1 MIGLRASSLQS
12 TSSTSFK
19 TLSMTTAT
27 PQESDDPFMVSL
39 ESQDY
44 SELRDAVRRI
54 CRDYPGD
61 YWRKLDNESA
71 YPTEFVRALNEAGF
85 LGALIPEEYGGSGMP
100 LRAAAVILEE
110 INASGCV
117 ASAAHAQMYI
127 MGTLLRH
134 GSEEQ
139 KRRYL
144 PDIASGALRLQAFG
158 VTEPTSGSD
167 TTQLKTRAVRKGDV
181 YVVNG
186 QKVWT
191 SRALHSDLML
201 LLVRTTPLEECRKKT
216 DGLSTLLVDL
226 RTAKGNG
233 IEIRPIATMINH
245 NTTEVFIENL
255 EVPVANLVG
264 EEGKGFRYIL
274 DGMNAER
281 ILVAQE
287 CIGDGRWL
295 LKKAVDYANEREVFG
310 RAIGQNQGVQF
321 PLARAYMEL
330 EAADL
335 MARKAAAL
343 FQSGRP
349 CGAEANMAKLLAS
362 EATWHAA
369 DTALQTHGG
378 FGFAQEYDIER
389 KWREV
394 RIYQTAPISTN
405 LILAY
410 LGEHVLGL
418 PRSY

>member
-1 MIGLRASSLQS
+1 
-12 TSSTSFK
+12 
-19 TLSMTTAT
+19 
-27 PQESDDPFMVSL
+27 
-39 ESQDY
+39 
-44 SELRDAVRRI
+44 
-54 CRDYPGD
+54 
-61 YWRKLDNESA
+61 
-71 YPTEFVRALNEAGF
+71 
-85 LGALIPEEYGGSGMP
+85 
-100 LRAAAVILEE
+100 
-110 INASGCV
+110 
-117 ASAAHAQMYI
+117 
-127 MGTLLRH
+127 MGTLLRP
-134 GSEEQ
+134 GREQ
-139 KRRYL
+139 HTRRYL
-144 PDIASGALRLQAFG
+144 PEIASGALRLQAFG

-201 LLVRTTPLEECRKKT
+201 LLVRTTPLEECAKKT

-233 IEIRPIATMINH
+233 IEIRPIPAMINH

-255 EVPVANLVG
+255 EVPVANRVG

-295 LKKAVDYANEREVFG
+295 LKKAVDYANERKVFG

-321 PLARAYMEL
+321 PLARAYTEL

-335 MARKAAAL
+335 MSRKAAAL
-343 FQSGRP
+343 FQRGMP
-349 CGAEANMAKLLAS
+349 CGAEANMAKLLVVVR

-369 DTALQTHGG
+369 DAALQTHGG